1 MKSVFILAAA
11 TVAAL
16 GVLVALPVAFVVL
29 QAVFP
34 RLAEGS
40 LGDPF
45 GAWGAVLSQP
55 GTLALVGGTL
65 KLGLS
70 VAAVSAAIGI
80 PLGALRGL
88 FRLPLARLWDLLFLI
103 PFLLPPY
110 IAALSWTMALQPRG
124 FLQQLAGWHLGPLLF
139 SPAGVALV
147 MGLAIFP
154 VVYFAVSRSMAA
166 SGSRLAEAAR
176 VFGAGPWRAFFRV
189 TLPLSLPAIGASVLL
204 AFTLAIEEYGVPAA
218 LGAQSGVSVLTTAI
232 ERRLADWPIDLPGA
246 ACVAGAGG
254 LGADRFRGAARAA
267 AGRGFETTTGKPAP
281 LAQAELGPWRL
292 PALLLFALVALA
304 AVAAPLASMLAAA
317 LTRNLSGGLS
327 LANLTLANFGALFQA
342 RGEAWDALSTSLSL
356 AAGAALLAGAVGLLA
371 AWCVAGR
378 HVPGAPPLT
387 DWRCCR
393 RRCPAWWWA
402 WA

>member
-1 MKSVFILAAA
+1 
-11 TVAAL
+11 
-16 GVLVALPVAFVVL
+16 
-29 QAVFP
+29 
-34 RLAEGS
+34 
-40 LGDPF
+40 
-45 GAWGAVLSQP
+45 
-55 GTLALVGGTL
+55 
-65 KLGLS
+65 
-70 VAAVSAAIGI
+70 
-80 PLGALRGL
+80 
-88 FRLPLARLWDLLFLI
+88 
-103 PFLLPPY
+103 
-110 IAALSWTMALQPRG
+110 MALQPRG

-189 TLPLSLPAIGASVLL
+189 TLPLSLPAIGASLLL

-232 ERRLADWPIDLPGA
+232 ERRLADWPIDLRGA
-246 ACVAGAGG
+246 AVAGAGG
-254 LGADRFRGAARAA
+254 LGADRFRGAARAL

-327 LANLTLANFGALFQA
+327 LANLTLANFGALFRRAA
-342 RGEAWDALSTSLSL
+342 RPGTRCPPACRWRPAPRCWPARS
-356 AAGAALLAGAVGLLA
+356 AC
-371 AWCVAGR
+371 WR
-378 HVPGAPPLT
+378 PGAWPAATCPAPPPLT
-387 DWRCCR
+387 DWHCCR
-393 RRCPAWWWA
+393 RRCPAWWWE

>member
-1 MKSVFILAAA
+1 
-11 TVAAL
+11 
-16 GVLVALPVAFVVL
+16 
-29 QAVFP
+29 
-34 RLAEGS
+34 
-40 LGDPF
+40 
-45 GAWGAVLSQP
+45 
-55 GTLALVGGTL
+55 
-65 KLGLS
+65 
-70 VAAVSAAIGI
+70 
-80 PLGALRGL
+80 
-88 FRLPLARLWDLLFLI
+88 
-103 PFLLPPY
+103 
-110 IAALSWTMALQPRG
+110 MALQPRG
-124 FLQQLAGWHLGPLLF
+124 FLQQLAGWHLGPLL

-246 ACVAGAGG
+246 ALLSLV
-254 LGADRFRGAARAA
+254 LVVGADRFRGAARA
-267 AGRGFETTTGKPAP
+267 AGRGFETTTGKPA

>member
-1 MKSVFILAAA
+1 
-11 TVAAL
+11 
-16 GVLVALPVAFVVL
+16 
-29 QAVFP
+29 
-34 RLAEGS
+34 
-40 LGDPF
+40 
-45 GAWGAVLSQP
+45 
-55 GTLALVGGTL
+55 
-65 KLGLS
+65 
-70 VAAVSAAIGI
+70 
-80 PLGALRGL
+80 
-88 FRLPLARLWDLLFLI
+88 
-103 PFLLPPY
+103 
-110 IAALSWTMALQPRG
+110 
-124 FLQQLAGWHLGPLLF
+124 
-139 SPAGVALV
+139 

-189 TLPLSLPAIGASVLL
+189 TLPLSLPAIGASLLL

-246 ACVAGAGG
+246 ALLSLVLVALA
-254 LGADRFRGAARAA
+254 LTAFAVQRALL

-304 AVAAPLASMLAAA
+304 AVVAPLASMLAAA

-387 DWRCCR
+387 DWHCCR
-393 RRCPAWWWA
+393 RRCPAWWWE